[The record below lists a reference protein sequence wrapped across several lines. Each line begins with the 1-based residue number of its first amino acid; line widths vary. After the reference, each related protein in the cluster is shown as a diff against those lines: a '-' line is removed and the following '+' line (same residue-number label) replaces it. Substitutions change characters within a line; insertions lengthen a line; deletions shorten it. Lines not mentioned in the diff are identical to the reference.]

1 MKKLSILQN
10 EDEGS
15 DSNSLVLKDKEH
27 ESVYDPGTLGVV
39 TALQNRKT
47 KIPNVS
53 SISIIELL
61 KLIGKKSL
69 AENISDIKL

>member
-27 ESVYDPGTLGVV
+27 ESVYDPETLGVV

-47 KIPNVS
+47 KITNVS
-53 SISIIELL
+53 SISIIEIL

>member
-1 MKKLSILQN
+1 MKMI
-10 EDEGS
+10 EGS
-15 DSNSLVLKDKEH
+15 DLNFLVLKDKEH

-53 SISIIELL
+53 SISIIKLL
-61 KLIGKKSL
+61 KLIGKTGL

>member
-27 ESVYDPGTLGVV
+27 ESVYDPGILGVV
-39 TALQNRKT
+39 TALETERQRLRT
-47 KIPNVS
+47 
-53 SISIIELL
+53 
-61 KLIGKKSL
+61 
-69 AENISDIKL
+69 

>member
-1 MKKLSILQN
+1 MKMI
-10 EDEGS
+10 EGS
-15 DSNSLVLKDKEH
+15 DSNFLVLKDKEH

-53 SISIIELL
+53 ST
-61 KLIGKKSL
+61 
-69 AENISDIKL
+69 NINY